1 MITRAQI
8 RRQLRQ
14 NGGIMNVIPRQGYRA
29 GSIGGGIIQGIPM
42 GSRTGYGIF
51 SKLKSG
57 VKKFLDPAID
67 VVTNVAKSPVGKAAI
82 LGLGGAG
89 LMGMGPL
96 SGLGG
101 IGAKIGGSGIG
112 QFVKGMG
119 PALFGGGALPP
130 SQGLGQSIGLLGK
143 LGKIAKSPLGMIG
156 GASLLT
162 YFMQK
167 GATEEEAEDLVQDVY
182 RGKGL
187 GMDQIRADMK
197 KYRSG
202 ALSAS
207 QAHDMGYHFLTP
219 QTYLGAQGGRV
230 GLKKGSPHGKTD
242 KEVLKELYP
251 TLFSD
256 TTTSIEGAPKKKKHT
271 KGKKDGGRIGYQTGG
286 LLEPEWYAEE
296 VEKQRQHWDPTWG
309 PFLMPESWE
318 EMEEPAKVHM
328 MKELGPYYEH
338 KYANP
343 VEPTPT
349 TGGGGGFL
357 GSRIRP
363 ADNITSSS
371 TEPTEGLGAIIMEAR
386 NRAATPEAPASVSM
400 GQTLQQNIAANQAQ
414 QMRNQSIL
422 EAGRQRLPQ
431 QVAQG
436 GRIGF
441 AHGDVPWWKFWGGAE
456 KKIGQ
461 RNLKMIKAKQQSGLD
476 LTDEEKAYLKEH
488 GESKA
493 QGGRIGYKDGT
504 PKVPENLPTENYLKE
519 LEEFLKKRKEYEKRR
534 MMAPTQEAAQGGR
547 IGKYGGGIGTAMPR
561 IPTGMPRVNAGGIT
575 ELDYRQ
581 EGGFVPMGVKEK
593 ADDVPAMLSKNEFVM
608 TADAVKAAG
617 GGNVEKGAQ
626 RMYNTMKQLENR
638 IA

>member
-143 LGKIAKSPLGMIG
+143 LGKVAKSPLGMIG

-207 QAHDMGYHFLTP
+207 QAHDKGYHFLTP

-436 GRIGF
+436 GRIG
-441 AHGDVPWWKFWGGAE
+441 
-456 KKIGQ
+456 
-461 RNLKMIKAKQQSGLD
+461 
-476 LTDEEKAYLKEH
+476 
-488 GESKA
+488 
-493 QGGRIGYKDGT
+493 YKDGT

-575 ELDYRQ
+575 EVDYRQ
-581 EGGFVPMGVKEK
+581 EGGFVPVGVKEK

-626 RMYNTMKQLENR
+626 RMYNTMKRLEGR
-638 IA
+638 VA

>member
-42 GSRTGYGIF
+42 GSRTGYWNPFKAVGKAVGKVF
-51 SKLKSG
+51 
-57 VKKFLDPAID
+57 D
-67 VVTNVAKSPVGKAAI
+67 VGKQIVKSPVGKAAL

-119 PALFGGGALPP
+119 PKLFGTAAGASAGPMSYLQKGVQQFTP
-130 SQGLGQSIGLLGK
+130 GILGK
-143 LGKIAKSPLGMIG
+143 LGLTRGGGSMMPTALGGIT

-167 GATEEEAEDLVQDVY
+167 GATEEEAEELARDVY

-219 QTYLGAQGGRV
+219 RNYLGAQGGRV
-230 GLKKGSPHGKTD
+230 ELKKGSPHGKTD

-436 GRIGF
+436 GRIG
-441 AHGDVPWWKFWGGAE
+441 
-456 KKIGQ
+456 
-461 RNLKMIKAKQQSGLD
+461 
-476 LTDEEKAYLKEH
+476 
-488 GESKA
+488 
-493 QGGRIGYKDGT
+493 YKDGT

-617 GGNVEKGAQ
+617 GGSVEKGAQ
-626 RMYNTMKQLENR
+626 RMYDTMKRLEGR
-638 IA
+638 VA